1 MGSKKSETRKC
12 RLCGREFVPRSPGDR
27 YCPGVCAMSA
37 GFIPSRKKSE
47 DAGTTARRSEG
58 TAAGMARSRA
68 REEEKFRRVIEMF
81 QLPIGE
87 RWAVAKTFTPEEQAY
102 SLKIQKRMLAEMK
115 RADYECSW
123 SQGGGD
129 DDEWMRRPS
138 EDESLGDSDDGS
150 I

>member
-1 MGSKKSETRKC
+1 MGRKKSETRKC
-12 RLCGREFVPRSPGDR
+12 RLCGREFVPQSPGDR